1 MNVSGVGASNAH
13 DFNYAVSASKRVSAE
28 TMAVSNRRLSAI
40 LGDQIE
46 VSPQAELVSRAFAGL
61 SRLGEIMRNSGNS
74 VQDLQSFYQER
85 RDLILEAC
93 ANNETYA
100 ANKDKLLDALNT
112 EVRNQISA
120 FADDCVSVIGRVASR
135 VSANDANLLR
145 SGWAL
150 GYEGSEG
157 LSLRGSEAED
167 IKNDIVDFF
176 SAAIQNP
183 DKPAATGSTVSGKV
197 LSASD
202 LGGVSFYRKLQ
213 GFASAVSGK
222 LTTQRNMWHNENWHR
237 YHLEDNNRKAAE
249 LGDSQAWSRDR
260 LDIKAFISDRQRD
273 IANLED
279 TTALDFFS
287 DGLKNILGRFD
298 AAASVYN
305 RFCDIDPTERVDE
318 KSLLQIVQSFDQ
330 KTRDTGL
337 QAFAQY
343 SKRISRVAE
352 NLSDSQKLILG
363 VMYRD
368 AETLGTEKAFQKV
381 DAFASAM
388 TSKNFHGFKFQDLG
402 GDKKLNLINLVRWYR
417 DDQESTGVAKANF
430 PKAVNT
436 ETRKIQILQKY
447 LPHMQTLGSDDP
459 VGWGVKLQEA
469 RVKSLLEPGRT
480 DTNHSLPVWQLHQPT
495 YPWSARRPD

>member
-1 MNVSGVGASNAH
+1 MNVSGVGANSAH
-13 DFNYAVSASKRVSAE
+13 DFNYAITAPRRVTSE

-61 SRLGEIMRNSGNS
+61 SQLGVLLRTSDNS
-74 VQDLQSFYQER
+74 VQDLRTFYQER

-100 ANKDKLLDALNT
+100 ANKGKLLDALNV

-135 VSANDANLLR
+135 VSASDANLLR

-157 LSLRGSEAED
+157 LSLRGTEGED
-167 IKNDIVDFF
+167 IKNDIVNFF
-176 SAAIQNP
+176 SAAIQDP
-183 DKPAATGSTVSGKV
+183 DKPAVTASAVSGKV

-213 GFASAVSGK
+213 GFASVVSGK
-222 LTTQRNMWHNENWHR
+222 LTVQRNMWEEEYWHR
-237 YHLEDNNRKAAE
+237 YYLEDNNRAAAE

-260 LDIKAFISDRQRD
+260 LDIKSFLSHRHQG

-279 TTALDFFS
+279 TIALDFFS

-298 AAASVYN
+298 AAVSVYN
-305 RFCDIDPTERVDE
+305 QFCDVDPTERVDE
-318 KSLLQIVQSFDQ
+318 KSLLKIVQSFDQ
-330 KTRDTGL
+330 PTRDGGL

-343 SKRISRVAE
+343 SQRISRVAE

-381 DAFASAM
+381 DAFAGAM

-430 PKAVNT
+430 PKAANT
-436 ETRKIQILQKY
+436 ETQKIQILQKY
-447 LPHMQTLGSDDP
+447 LPHLQTLGSDDP

-469 RVKSLLEPGRT
+469 RVESLLEPGRT
-480 DTNHSLPVWQLHQPT
+480 DTHYTLPVWQLHQPT
-495 YPWSARRPD
+495 YPWSKS